1 MSKAINHQG
10 RSRITYRLNEVSS
23 EGSKSSDSKNI
34 DNTTPNDS
42 EDSIVGESSRDS
54 IEQESDDSIKLT
66 PILNNGELFK
76 ILSNN
81 SHFIQSC
88 KDHNITK
95 DDQEL
100 LKNNFKQYIEKYTS
114 FTQREID
121 LINEKKGLLTEA
133 KRMSSD
139 NSCWSQVVTT
149 GKAGA
154 AAYGTSFMLGKLAT
168 NFAIPG
174 LGSPHGVWL
183 FSLIAGL
190 LNPLLSEPIA
200 NAIRLQGAHYP
211 SPDGKAYMDFNSV
224 LQELRLAEANDQI
237 ERINQCHELINK
249 IVHECIEREKL
260 MPYLKSGINS
270 IQDEDIN
277 GLTQLCEKSG
287 NVQKVI
293 EAAKWR
299 AFITDELPFIW
310 FTFFYILTG
319 AASPL
324 IKQSFS
330 PFKAATVDFFVN
342 AVAGAMAGS
351 FTGVSQNYLRSIIQ
365 QSTLQNLSS
374 AIKGAQLAVAG
385 AQRDAWNEK
394 HINLKK
400 LLEVFQLEKNNLQQP
415 LVQDSED
422 DSLDKIDYLIRDIKI
437 KSKDAEKKWKKA
449 RSLHNHHESSLRRM
463 KSTVL
468 ASGKSYMG
476 EVSNKEQPGLLE
488 GVPAQAMICAKLI
501 AAPISLVVNC
511 SYIAFGIPALL
522 NLVNDHVIN
531 GLATNST
538 DLGGFGN
545 ETHSNPNDPTGV
557 FNLGT
562 SAIYAAAGLPLIA
575 GFVTRYQLLHPTIQ
589 YWIRP
594 LFGAVK
600 NDTVTNVQKFND
612 DDSSIV
618 GEESSVVVEASV
630 ADVDPENS
638 PQSRREIKK
647 LNALVKQE
655 KRSQYRN
662 IDGQTSDD
670 SDTDDTVESS
680 ESSESSIV

>member
-1 MSKAINHQG
+1 MNEAINHQG
-10 RSRITYRLNEVSS
+10 RSRITYRLNEESS
-23 EGSKSSDSKNI
+23 ESSAQKYVDNKTPYDSV
-34 DNTTPNDS
+34 DS
-42 EDSIVGESSRDS
+42 LVEASSRES
-54 IEQESDDSIKLT
+54 KEQESDNSIKLK
-66 PILNNGELFK
+66 PILSNDELFK
-76 ILSNN
+76 LLSNN
-81 SHFIQSC
+81 RHFIQSC

-100 LKNNFKQYIEKYTS
+100 LKNNFKQYIEKYTT

-121 LINEKKGLLTEA
+121 FINEKKVLLA
-133 KRMSSD
+133 QARDIAPD
-139 NSCWSQVVTT
+139 NSHWAQVVTT

-154 AAYGTSFMLGKLAT
+154 AAYGTSFMLGKLVT
-168 NFAIPG
+168 NFAIAG
-174 LGSPHGVWL
+174 FGSPHGVWL

-190 LNPLLSEPIA
+190 LNPLLSEPLA
-200 NAIRLQGAHYP
+200 NAIRLQGAHHP

-224 LQELRLAEANDQI
+224 LQELRLAKKNDQT

-260 MPYLKSGINS
+260 MSYLKSGVDEIKR
-270 IQDEDIN
+270 EDIN
-277 GLTQLCEKSG
+277 DLTQLCGKSG

-293 EAAKWR
+293 EAAKLR
-299 AFITDELPFIW
+299 AFITDELPFFW
-310 FTFFYILTG
+310 FTTLYIFTG

-324 IKQSFS
+324 IKHTFS
-330 PFKAATVDFFVN
+330 PFDAALVDFFVN
-342 AVAGAMAGS
+342 AVAGTMAGAA
-351 FTGVSQNYLRSIIQ
+351 TGISQNYLRSIIQ
-365 QSTLQNLSS
+365 KSTLQNLSS
-374 AIKGAQLAVAG
+374 ATKGAQLAVAG

-400 LLEVFQLEKNNLQQP
+400 LLEVLQLEKNKLQK
-415 LVQDSED
+415 LLEQDSED
-422 DSLDKIDYLIRDIKI
+422 DRLEKINELICDLKI
-437 KSKDAEKKWKKA
+437 KCKDAEKKWKKA

-463 KSTVL
+463 KGSVL

-501 AAPISLVVNC
+501 AAPISLVANC
-511 SYIAFGIPALL
+511 SYIALGIPALL

-538 DLGGFGN
+538 DLGGIGN
-545 ETHSNPNDPTGV
+545 ETHAYPNDPTGV
-557 FNLGT
+557 VNLST
-562 SAIYAAAGLPLIA
+562 IAIYAAAGLPLIA

-594 LFGAVK
+594 WFGAVK

-618 GEESSVVVEASV
+618 EEESSVVVEASV

-662 IDGQTSDD
+662 IDGQASDD

-680 ESSESSIV
+680 QSSIV